1 MTVVNCQCGELPK
14 VNITCLDWPFTGCCQ
29 GEFKCAGMSGAPTSI
44 RSGTSSSAWKW
55 TCPAG
60 GGCPGGNCAGDHQWQ
75 EWVAAHNV
83 YRCMH
88 DAPPVV
94 WDHYVFAAVYDQFRS
109 ISTLAHS
116 ASYDLPAPEGPAG
129 ENVAQGYPSDPLS
142 ITQTWYSEAK
152 LCKSM
157 PGCGGTQNA
166 GHFTAMLW
174 EGGTKI
180 GCTLN
185 QYSVGACHYKGPDT
199 LGSQTPNTGGWD
211 AQKFNVH
218 GRVHDYSTCVQ
229 KVKQCGLPV
238 DEVKLSVDQATGLA
252 QVTSGIALIADG
264 GLKLPAAVVGLSLV
278 ALAGVAVR
286 RRKQAISGQEE
297 AVLLVQV
304 E

>member
-1 MTVVNCQCGELPK
+1 MGNCQCGQLPK
-14 VNITCLDWPFTGCCQ
+14 VNITCLDWPFTACCQ
-29 GEFKCAGMSGAPTSI
+29 GEFKCDMPPVVAP
-44 RSGTSSSAWKW
+44 KW

-60 GGCPGGNCAGDHQWQ
+60 GGCPGGNCAGDYQWQ

-88 DAPPVV
+88 DAPPVA
-94 WDHYVFAAVYDQFRS
+94 WGHYVFAAVYDHFTS
-109 ISTLAHS
+109 TSTLAHS

-129 ENVAQGYPSDPLS
+129 ENIVQGAQSDPLS

-157 PGCGGTQNA
+157 PGCGGTQKA
-166 GHFTAMLW
+166 GHFTAMMW

-185 QYSVGACHYKGPDT
+185 QYSVGACRYKGPDS
-199 LGSQTPNTGGWD
+199 LGSQTPNAGGWD
-211 AQKFNVH
+211 AQKINVH
-218 GRVHDYSTCVQ
+218 GRVRDYSTCVE

-252 QVTSGIALIADG
+252 QVTSGIADG

-278 ALAGVAVR
+278 ALAGVVVR

-297 AVLLVQV
+297 AVLLEQL